1 MTIEYKQ
8 PITLVILNQVLEW
21 CYTDI
26 LDFSSLEMYPLLELL
41 KISKLLDVDRLCYLC
56 EKEIRQR
63 LSVDSVFIIL
73 KNSKELDMKEILEL
87 ATSFAHQHWPQVCGH
102 KQGME
107 IIGIELFQELTIG
120 MQHYKPETKKYCSP
134 EALPTVKSTI
144 INDYKEILTECR
156 FSDAEL
162 LFPASGETVKFHR
175 AIVAAHSKPL
185 FQLISQNN
193 KSKQYVIEGLD
204 SVAGTD
210 LLQYIYY
217 GDTTIDPIGAC
228 RLIECAIMQYA
239 LQHMLDDCTRAV
251 SEGITDKS
259 SIDILR
265 ITYLPDFQTDTMK
278 DLRKKVL
285 SHICKNFK
293 EIPIPTVR
301 DTKPANIAYQ
311 MTADILDTIY
321 KDYSPSSQV
330 NSSIQRTTSGDEKR
344 RDKGR
349 ERKKKTKTPRGTS
362 SDKKSTKGK

>member
-1 MTIEYKQ
+1 
-8 PITLVILNQVLEW
+8 
-21 CYTDI
+21 
-26 LDFSSLEMYPLLELL
+26 
-41 KISKLLDVDRLCYLC
+41 
-56 EKEIRQR
+56 
-63 LSVDSVFIIL
+63 
-73 KNSKELDMKEILEL
+73 
-87 ATSFAHQHWPQVCGH
+87 
-102 KQGME
+102 
-107 IIGIELFQELTIG
+107 
-120 MQHYKPETKKYCSP
+120 
-134 EALPTVKSTI
+134 
-144 INDYKEILTECR
+144 
-156 FSDAEL
+156 
-162 LFPASGETVKFHR
+162 
-175 AIVAAHSKPL
+175 
-185 FQLISQNN
+185 
-193 KSKQYVIEGLD
+193 
-204 SVAGTD
+204 
-210 LLQYIYY
+210 
-217 GDTTIDPIGAC
+217 
-228 RLIECAIMQYA
+228 MQYA